1 MQTFKHGCTEAIDY
15 PCNSLEELHAVLE
28 ELEDDDKRDN
38 TICQVDVYMPFS
50 KIQVKRQ
57 IC

>member
-1 MQTFKHGCTEAIDY
+1 MQTFKHGCKEAIDH
-15 PCNSLEELHAVLE
+15 PCNSLEELHTVLE

-50 KIQVKRQ
+50 KIQV
-57 IC
+57 